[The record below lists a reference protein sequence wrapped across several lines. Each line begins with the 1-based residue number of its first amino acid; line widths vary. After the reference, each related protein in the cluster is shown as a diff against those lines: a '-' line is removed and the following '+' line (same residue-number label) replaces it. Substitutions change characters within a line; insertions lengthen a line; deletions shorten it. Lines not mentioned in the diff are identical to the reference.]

1 MLNKVILAGAW
12 MAGAAAPFAAA
23 QAPANKTAVPAQA
36 AVTVKPTV
44 TLAGC
49 LYREEQVPGRTPNIA
64 ERAGILEDYI
74 LADATIVD
82 TKGKPSSGAATGTS
96 GLIPATGSTYKVE
109 NLPDDRLKA
118 VLGKRVEVTGRIEPE
133 GRNRLG
139 VGGGAQPDRGLGRD
153 TLSFPEIEASSIR
166 QVSGSCPAKAPLPK

>member
-1 MLNKVILAGAW
+1 MLNNVILAGAL
-12 MAGAAAPFAAA
+12 MAVAAAPFAAA
-23 QAPANKTAVPAQA
+23 QAPADKAAVPSQA

-49 LYREEQVPGRTPNIA
+49 LYREEQVAGRTPNIA

-74 LADATIVD
+74 LADATIANPQ
-82 TKGKPSSGAATGTS
+82 GKPSSGAATGTS

-118 VLGKRVEVTGRIEPE
+118 VLGKRVES
-133 GRNRLG
+133 LG
-139 VGGGAQPDRGLGRD
+139 
-153 TLSFPEIEASSIR
+153 ASSPKAAIVW
-166 QVSGSCPAKAPLPK
+166 VSAAVRNGS